1 MSSKDIKNFLDD
13 MISARIGIRLI
24 AEQHI
29 ALHHNNLNDTS
40 YIGIID
46 TRLRPQQ
53 LIQSCSNFIKELC
66 EVHYGS
72 APDVLINGQI
82 DTTFTYVPVHLEYI
96 ISEVLKNSFRA
107 TVEYT
112 QKINRTEYLPI
123 IVTISK
129 GKNFIGIRVRDQGG
143 GISAKD
149 LPSIFDYSY
158 TTVPQDGIGGSG
170 GNNILAGVS
179 KMATQSGLGGPIA
192 GLGYGLPLAR
202 IYANYFGGSMNLMSL
217 YGHGCDVFLKL
228 KQIDESLG
236 DLQI

>member
-1 MSSKDIKNFLDD
+1 MSSEDIKNFLDD

-29 ALHHNNLNDTS
+29 ALHNNLYDTF
-40 YIGIID
+40 YTGIID
-46 TRLRPQQ
+46 TKLRPQK
-53 LIQSCSNFIKELC
+53 LIQSCSNFVKELC

-72 APDVLINGQI
+72 APNILIDGQI
-82 DTTFTYVPVHLEYI
+82 DTIFTYVPVHLEYI
-96 ISEVLKNSFRA
+96 ISEVLKNSCRA
-107 TVEYT
+107 TVEYS
-112 QKINRTEYLPI
+112 QKINRIEYPPI

-158 TTVPQDGIGGSG
+158 TTVPQDGIDEAG
-170 GNNILAGVS
+170 ILADVS
-179 KMATQSGLGGPIA
+179 KMAMQSGLGGPIA

-217 YGHGCDVFLKL
+217 YGHGCDVFLRL